1 MPIDSQRLRGVYLL
15 TPDVDARGFDHVLDV
30 VDEALKA
37 GVRAIQ
43 YRDKT
48 ADDATRLVRARQLV
62 ALTHATDALLIV
74 NDSVDVA
81 RDCGADG
88 VHVGRGDEA
97 VSTAR
102 QRLPDGLL
110 GVSCY
115 SEVGNARAAVAAGA
129 DAVAFGSMFASV
141 TKPAADRAP
150 LTLLT
155 QARATWPD
163 RRIVAIGGINTD
175 NIAEVAQAGAHA
187 AAVLDAVFG
196 ADNPMHA
203 ARMLVRRFEEGRA
216 QHEKQRKTV

>member
-1 MPIDSQRLRGVYLL
+1 MPIDPRRLRGVYLL
-15 TPDVDARGFDHVLDV
+15 TPDVDARGFDRVLDI

-48 ADDATRLVRARQLV
+48 TDGATRLVRARQLV
-62 ALTHATDALLIV
+62 ALTRATDSLLIV

-88 VHVGRGDEA
+88 VHVGRDDEA

-115 SEVGNARAAVAAGA
+115 TELGNARAAVAAGA
-129 DAVAFGSMFASV
+129 DAVAFGSVFASL

-163 RRIVAIGGINTD
+163 RRIVAIGGINAG
-175 NIAEVAQAGAHA
+175 NIADVAQAGAHA

-203 ARMLVRRFEEGRA
+203 ARMLVLKFEEGRVL
-216 QHEKQRKTV
+216 HEKQRKTV